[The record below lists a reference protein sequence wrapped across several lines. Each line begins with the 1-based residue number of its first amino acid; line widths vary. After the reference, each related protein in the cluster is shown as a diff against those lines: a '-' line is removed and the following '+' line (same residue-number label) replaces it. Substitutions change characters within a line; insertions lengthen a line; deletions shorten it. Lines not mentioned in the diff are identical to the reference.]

1 MLIYDFSVQ
10 SLLEL
15 AEVGG
20 KGLSLM
26 RMTAAGLQVPPGF
39 VLSVGFFAPWFGQLQ
54 QTPQWQAFLAAPPEE
69 WSACSQALK
78 ARAQELTFDPE
89 QQAAVNTALQGYGP
103 ETLFAVR
110 SSSPEEDL
118 AGASFAGG
126 YETVLGVRP
135 AELEAAV
142 RTAFAS
148 CLDQRVMLYKQQ
160 HGFDPHQPRIAV
172 VVQRQIASE
181 IAGVGFSLNPLSN
194 AYDEAVISANW
205 GLGETVVAGLAS
217 PDYFVVDK
225 IAMQIRERRL
235 GAKETS
241 IWLLPD
247 GGTQERADARHEQWT
262 LTDEQLLELVRQ
274 LLDLEALYGQPMDI
288 EWAYADGQLY
298 LLQARPITGWMPLPP
313 DLLTAPGQPKRLYG
327 DFTISIQGL
336 YQPLSVMATA
346 VFENFFS
353 PLFEEICGEDI
364 SRDPET
370 ALALARSGRIYVS
383 YSNFLAL
390 AGKER
395 LLGILSQ
402 VDSLAAAA
410 LDGIDVAEYTN
421 TAYPKRELLA
431 GVLWRMP
438 HRAMHLLEGR
448 LLPEHARQGL
458 ERAIQNFRQH
468 LRALEP
474 QTRAGADLAVDVL
487 GRELA
492 GNCIQLIARE
502 FLPLIAL
509 TRVAIGH
516 LRDFFPEPTP
526 DQQEHLQR
534 LDRSL
539 PHNVTIEMG
548 LELYQLAQL
557 LPEQDGAADLARG
570 LAEQSLPPAFCAAW
584 GAFLERYGQRGPGE
598 IDVAEPRYREQPG
611 MLLAQIAQLRG
622 VDPARSPLALYEQSQ
637 HERHQAYEALSEDLH
652 AQGWLTMKRF
662 QSLYRVVETLGGYRE
677 TPKLMLVS
685 AFDLIRRRVLAEAK
699 GLVAAGRL
707 DSERQAF
714 DLSLAELA
722 VGLADPALDLRELAV
737 RNRAPLDRLAQ
748 VPRLPQ
754 VFDSRGS
761 IFRAPARPAGPGEV
775 AGQAISPGTVTG
787 QIKVLHRP
795 DEKPLLPGEILVARA
810 TDPGWTPL
818 FVNAAAI
825 VLEVGGPLQHGALVA
840 REYGKPC
847 VAGVDQAT
855 ERFTDGEWVEVDGSA
870 GIIRKIVNS

>member
-1 MLIYDFSVQ
+1 
-10 SLLEL
+10 
-15 AEVGG
+15 
-20 KGLSLM
+20 
-26 RMTAAGLQVPPGF
+26 
-39 VLSVGFFAPWFGQLQ
+39 
-54 QTPQWQAFLAAPPEE
+54 
-69 WSACSQALK
+69 
-78 ARAQELTFDPE
+78 
-89 QQAAVNTALQGYGP
+89 
-103 ETLFAVR
+103 
-110 SSSPEEDL
+110 
-118 AGASFAGG
+118 
-126 YETVLGVRP
+126 LGVRP
-135 AELEAAV
+135 AGLEAAV

-194 AYDEAVISANW
+194 AFDEAVISANW

-235 GAKETS
+235 GAKQTA

-247 GGTQERADARHEQWT
+247 GGTQERSDARHDAWT
-262 LTDEQLLELVRQ
+262 LSDPQLLELVRQ
-274 LLDLEALYGQPMDI
+274 LLDLEALYAQPLDI
-288 EWAYADGQLY
+288 EWAFAEGQLY

-313 DLLTAPGQPKRLYG
+313 DLLTAPDAPKRLYG

-346 VFENFFS
+346 VFERFLS
-353 PLFEEICGEDI
+353 PLFQEVFGEDI
-364 SRDPET
+364 SRDPDT
-370 ALALARSGRIYVS
+370 ALALARSGRIYINF
-383 YSNFLAL
+383 SNFLAL

-395 LLGILSQ
+395 LLGILKQ
-402 VDSLAAAA
+402 VDSLAAGA
-410 LDGIDVAEYTN
+410 LAGIDAATYTN
-421 TAYPKRELLA
+421 PAYHKRELLA
-431 GVLWRMP
+431 GLLLRMP
-438 HRAMHLLEGR
+438 HRALQMLEGG
-448 LLPEHARQGL
+448 LMPEHARQGL
-458 ERAIQNFRQH
+458 ERAIQRFRHQ
-468 LRALEP
+468 LSALEP
-474 QTRAGADLAVDVL
+474 QTQAGASLAVDAL

-492 GNCIQLIARE
+492 GHCIQLIARE

-509 TRVAIGH
+509 SRVAIGH
-516 LRDFFPEPTP
+516 LSGFFPEPTP
-526 DQQEHLQR
+526 AQRDHLQR

-548 LELYQLAQL
+548 LELYHLAQL
-557 LPEQDGAADLARG
+557 LPSEDVSAAELAEG
-570 LAEQSLPPAFCAAW
+570 LAAQTLPPAFCQAW
-584 GAFLERYGQRGPGE
+584 HVFLARYGQRGPSE
-598 IDVAEPRYREQPG
+598 IDVAEPRYREQPT
-611 MLLAQIAQLRG
+611 LLLEQIAQLRP
-622 VDPARSPLALYEQSQ
+622 VDPARSPLAMYEQSQ
-637 HERHQAYEALSEDLH
+637 RERHQAYEALSEDLH
-652 AQGWLTMKRF
+652 AQGWLQMKRF

-685 AFDLIRRRVLAEAK
+685 GFDLIRRRVLAEAK

-707 DSERQAF
+707 DSERQVF

-722 VGLADPALDLRELAV
+722 AGLADPALDLRELAV

-754 VFDSRGS
+754 VFDSRGR
-761 IFRAPARPAGPGEV
+761 IFRAPARPAGPNEV

-870 GIIRKIVNS
+870 GIIRKIVNSEP